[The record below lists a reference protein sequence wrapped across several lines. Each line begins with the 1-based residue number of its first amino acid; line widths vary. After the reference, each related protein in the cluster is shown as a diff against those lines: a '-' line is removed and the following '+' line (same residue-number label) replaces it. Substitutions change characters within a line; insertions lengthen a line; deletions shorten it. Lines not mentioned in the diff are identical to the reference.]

1 MDTPVRVTLAAIALR
16 GIVTGIMQK
25 VRAIIIREHGEP
37 ELVAKMETMDLPA
50 PAAGDVR
57 VRVKFSPINPADIN
71 VLEGKYP
78 IRPELPGTPGVEG
91 VGVVEECGAGVTGFA
106 PGDAVLLPHRF
117 GAWREVGNA
126 NAADLLRIAPDVPLE
141 QAAMLRINPAT
152 ALLMLRDFVSLQP
165 GEWIVQN
172 AANSAVGRCVIRLAK
187 HFGWR
192 TVNVVRRPELVDK
205 LKAEGA
211 DVVLV
216 EGEKISAEIK
226 AATGGVPIHLALNAV
241 GGDSA
246 TRLAGSLAPGG
257 TIVTYGA
264 MARQPLKI
272 PNGLLIFQD
281 IAWRGFWVSRW
292 YQRAGDEN
300 AAALLAELATLAA
313 RGIIATPV
321 EAIYPLGQIADAL
334 AHAQRPQRGG
344 KILLRCS

>member
-1 MDTPVRVTLAAIALR
+1 
-16 GIVTGIMQK
+16 MQK

-37 ELVAKMETMDLPA
+37 QLVAKVETVDLPA
-50 PAAGDVR
+50 PAAGEVC

-117 GAWREVGNA
+117 GAWREAGNA
-126 NAADLLRIAPDVPLE
+126 NAAELIRITPDVPIE

-152 ALLMLRDFVSLQP
+152 ALVMLRDFVSLQS

-172 AANSAVGRCVIRLAK
+172 AANSAVGRCVIRLAR

-192 TVNVVRRPELVDK
+192 TVNVVRRAELVDE

-226 AATGGVPIHLALNAV
+226 DATGGAAIRLALNAV

-246 TRLAGSLAPGG
+246 TRLAGALAPCG
-257 TIVTYGA
+257 TIATYGA
-264 MARQPLKI
+264 MARQPLKV
-272 PNGLLIFQD
+272 PNGQLIFQD
-281 IAWRGFWVSRW
+281 IAWRGFWITRW
-292 YQRAGDEN
+292 YQRVGEAAGN
-300 AAALLAELATLAA
+300 ALLAELSALAA
-313 RGIIATPV
+313 RGVIATPI
-321 EAIYPLGQIADAL
+321 EAVYPLKQIADAL

>member
-1 MDTPVRVTLAAIALR
+1 MQR
-16 GIVTGIMQK
+16 GIVTGIMSK

-37 ELVAKMETMDLPA
+37 QFVAKMETVDLPA
-50 PAAGDVR
+50 PAASEVR
-57 VRVKFSPINPADIN
+57 LRVKFSPINPADIN

-91 VGVVEECGAGVTGFA
+91 VGLVEECGAGVTGFA

-117 GAWREVGNA
+117 GAWREAGNA
-126 NAADLLRIAPDVPLE
+126 SAQDLVKIGSDVPLE

-152 ALLMLRDFVSLQP
+152 ALVMLRNFVALQP

-172 AANSAVGRCVIRLAK
+172 AANSAVGRCVIRLAR
-187 HFGWR
+187 HFGWG
-192 TVNVVRRPELVDK
+192 TVNVVRRAELADE

-216 EGEKISAEIK
+216 EGEKISAGIK
-226 AATGGVPIHLALNAV
+226 AATGGAPLRLALNAV

-246 TRLAGSLAPGG
+246 TRLAGALAPGG
-257 TIVTYGA
+257 TIATYGA

-272 PNGLLIFQD
+272 PNGQLIFQD
-281 IAWRGFWVSRW
+281 IAWRGFWISRW
-292 YQRAGDEN
+292 YQQVGETAGN
-300 AAALLAELATLAA
+300 ALLAELASLAA
-313 RGIIATPV
+313 SGVIATPI
-321 EAIYPLGQIADAL
+321 EAVYPLDQIAEAL
-334 AHAQRPQRGG
+334 THAQRAQRGG

>member
-1 MDTPVRVTLAAIALR
+1 
-16 GIVTGIMQK
+16 MQK

-37 ELVAKMETMDLPA
+37 QAVAKIETVDLAA
-50 PAAGDVR
+50 PAAGEVR

-71 VLEGKYP
+71 VIEGKYP

-91 VGVVEECGAGVTGFA
+91 VGIVEECGAGVAGIS

-117 GAWREVGNA
+117 GAWREAGNVKA
-126 NAADLLRIAPDVPLE
+126 IELVKIGAGVPLE

-152 ALLMLRDFVSLQP
+152 ALVMLRDFVPLQP

-172 AANSAVGRCVIRLAK
+172 AANSAVGRCVIRLAR

-192 TVNVVRRPELVDK
+192 TANVVRRAELVDE
-205 LKAEGA
+205 LKAAGA
-211 DVVLV
+211 DAVLT

-226 AATGGVPIHLALNAV
+226 SATGGAQIRLALNSV

-246 TRLAGSLAPGG
+246 TRIAGALAFGG
-257 TIVTYGA
+257 TIVTFGA
-264 MARQPLKI
+264 MARQPVKI
-272 PNGLLIFQD
+272 PNGQLIFQN
-281 IAWRGFWVSRW
+281 IAWRGFWITHW
-292 YQRAGDEN
+292 YERVGPAV
-300 AAALLAELATLAA
+300 AAALLGELAALAA
-313 RGIIATPV
+313 SGVIATPV
-321 EAIYPLGQIADAL
+321 EAVYPLDQIAGAL

>member
-1 MDTPVRVTLAAIALR
+1 
-16 GIVTGIMQK
+16 MQK
-25 VRAIIIREHGEP
+25 VRAIVIREHGDP
-37 ELVAKMETMDLPA
+37 QRIAQLGTIDLPD
-50 PAAGDVR
+50 PAAGEVR

-78 IRPELPGTPGVEG
+78 VRPGLPGTPGIEG
-91 VGVVEECGAGVTGFA
+91 AGVVEECGASVTGFT

-117 GAWREVGNA
+117 GAWREAGNTNA
-126 NAADLLRIAPDVPLE
+126 NDLLKIGPDVPLE

-152 ALLMLRDFVSLQP
+152 ALVMLRDFVPLQP

-172 AANSAVGRCVIRLAK
+172 AANSAVGRCVIRLAR

-192 TVNVVRRPELVDK
+192 TVNVVRRADIADELR
-205 LKAEGA
+205 AAGA
-211 DVVLV
+211 DAVLV
-216 EGEKISAEIK
+216 EGEKTSAEIK
-226 AATGGVPIHLALNAV
+226 AATGGAPVRLALNSV

-246 TRLAGSLAPGG
+246 VRIAGALADGG
-257 TIVTYGA
+257 TTVTFGA

-281 IAWRGFWVSRW
+281 IAWRGFWITRW
-292 YQRAGDEN
+292 YQRVGEAAGN
-300 AAALLAELATLAA
+300 ALLAELASLAA
-313 RGIIATPV
+313 RGTIATPV
-321 EAIYPLGQIADAL
+321 EAVYPLDQIAEAL

>member
-1 MDTPVRVTLAAIALR
+1 MARSTKLAAIARR
-16 GIVTGIMQK
+16 GIVARIMQK
-25 VRAIIIREHGEP
+25 VRAIIIREHGDP
-37 ELVAKMETMDLPA
+37 QRVAQLGTMDLPA
-50 PAAGDVR
+50 SAAGEVR

-91 VGVVEECGAGVTGFA
+91 VGIVEECGSGVTGFA
-106 PGDAVLLPHRF
+106 SGDAVLLPHRF
-117 GAWREVGNA
+117 GAWREAGNA
-126 NAADLLRIAPDVPLE
+126 SASELVKIGSEVPLE

-152 ALLMLRDFVSLQP
+152 ALVMLREFTELQP
-165 GEWIVQN
+165 GEWIAQN
-172 AANSAVGRCVIRLAK
+172 AANSAVGRCVIRLAR

-192 TVNVVRRPELVDK
+192 TVNVVRRAELVDE

-211 DVVLV
+211 DAVLV

-226 AATGGVPIHLALNAV
+226 DATGGAPVHLALNAV

-246 TRLAGSLAPGG
+246 TRIAGALAPGG
-257 TIVTYGA
+257 IIATYGA
-264 MARQPLKI
+264 MSRQPLKV
-272 PNGLLIFQD
+272 PNGQLIFQD
-281 IAWRGFWVSRW
+281 IAWRGFWISRW
-292 YQRAGDEN
+292 YQRVGEATGN
-300 AAALLAELATLAA
+300 ALLAELSALAA

-321 EAIYPLGQIADAL
+321 EATYPLDQIADAI

>member
-1 MDTPVRVTLAAIALR
+1 
-16 GIVTGIMQK
+16 MQK

-37 ELVAKMETMDLPA
+37 QLVAKVETVDLPA
-50 PAAGDVR
+50 LAAGEVR
-57 VRVKFSPINPADIN
+57 VRVEFSPINPADIN

-91 VGVVEECGAGVTGFA
+91 VGVIEECGAGVTGFA

-117 GAWREVGNA
+117 GAWREAGNA
-126 NAADLLRIAPDVPLE
+126 SAAELVRIMRDVPAE

-152 ALLMLRDFVSLQP
+152 ALVMLRDFVTLEP
-165 GEWIVQN
+165 GDWIVQN
-172 AANSAVGRCVIRLAK
+172 AANSAVGRCVIRLAR

-192 TVNVVRRPELVDK
+192 TVNVVRRAELVDE

-211 DVVLV
+211 DAVLV
-216 EGEKISAEIK
+216 ESEKTSAEIK
-226 AATGGVPIHLALNAV
+226 AATGGAPVRLALNSV

-246 TRLAGSLAPGG
+246 TRLAGALAFGG
-257 TIVTYGA
+257 TIVTFGA

-281 IAWRGFWVSRW
+281 IAWRGFWITHW
-292 YQRAGDEN
+292 YERVGPAA
-300 AAALLAELATLAA
+300 AAALLGELAALAA
-313 RGIIATPV
+313 SGVIATPV
-321 EAIYPLGQIADAL
+321 EASYPLEQIADAL